1 MIHCDNKSSGE
12 MFNNRTPKKML
23 CGIIIGI
30 MHSGEASMKYNY
42 RNQHIEHLR
51 SIRWCNNSKEY
62 KYTDIMRS
70 ILIRDAV
77 TGNESIKKT
86 MRIKKKPIS
95 VECLPLGNGKVQRS
109 RQWDSNVSGVTNF
122 PLKVF

>member
-1 MIHCDNKSSGE
+1 
-12 MFNNRTPKKML
+12 ML

-30 MHSGEASMKYNY
+30 MHSGEASVKYNY

-51 SIRWCNNSKEY
+51 SIRWCNNSEEY
-62 KYTDIMRS
+62 KYTDIRRS

-86 MRIKKKPIS
+86 MRIKK
-95 VECLPLGNGKVQRS
+95 
-109 RQWDSNVSGVTNF
+109 TNF
-122 PLKVF
+122 SRVFTSGEWESTIKGVDSGILM